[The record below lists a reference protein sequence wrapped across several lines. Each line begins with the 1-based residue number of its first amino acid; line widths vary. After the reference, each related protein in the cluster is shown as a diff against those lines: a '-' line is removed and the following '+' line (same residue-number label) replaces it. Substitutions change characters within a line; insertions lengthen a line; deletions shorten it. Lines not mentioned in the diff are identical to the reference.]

1 MIIFANDNEII
12 TKGFTQMA
20 NIVFK
25 LSDKDITTL
34 MSRISFDTEFTSR
47 YESTCKVSK
56 YNCKY
61 LPIR

>member
-34 MSRISFDTEFTSR
+34 MSRISFDTEI
-47 YESTCKVSK
+47 YLKV
-56 YNCKY
+56 
-61 LPIR
+61 